1 MILDMKTITK
11 GKTPFLAIPVPKEA
25 FYFDWKWSAREEHI
39 IIYWETEDG
48 WVQGIKTDFKS
59 EFHFEILNKF
69 SELCEMECDEF
80 VETIH
85 IELMPSPANDMG
97 GSWDTGYVDYENI
110 GEYAGWQ
117 GDAGAFRKAKESFQ
131 SLLNSEGFDNNTLI
145 VKIL

>member
-48 WVQGIKTDFKS
+48 WVQGVKTDFKS
-59 EFHFEILNKF
+59 PFHFEILNKF
-69 SELCEMECDEF
+69 SEFSEMECDEF
-80 VETIH
+80 VD
-85 IELMPSPANDMG
+85 NDE
-97 GSWDTGYVDYENI
+97 DI
-110 GEYAGWQ
+110 L
-117 GDAGAFRKAKESFQ
+117 GAWYRNYMDKFDIYKPYSLQSVKESLQ